1 MGWALF
7 LALLASSSSSE
18 PFTYSATGNAAHG
31 ALNWSMGNI
40 LPKVP
45 GLDINGLIYRYR
57 TVKNTEDA
65 MKVHVSNLKAQ
76 GAGYIFRETDDWSG
90 LPGNRITKSFALG
103 NIPSGNW
110 GNGSISVEGNGTVED
125 AIVVYSYRVDACYD
139 PQLNPGCVGYVKP
152 APAVFKVEVYDALE
166 DDVVLVTLDST
177 TNFKYDQD
185 GNRIVDDEEQKK
197 ETRLEMGLTAS
208 ANALTMLRVEGQSA
222 IIDAINLNT
231 SLATYYNSS
240 INGGKYGD
248 VKTLTDANL
257 PDNSKALRNNL
268 AQQLLHEEMVQMQYG
283 E

>member
-1 MGWALF
+1 MWALS

-40 LPKVP
+40 LPDIP

-125 AIVVYSYRVDACYD
+125 AVVVYSYRVDACYD

-152 APAVFKVEVYDALE
+152 APAVVEVEVYDALE
-166 DDVVLVTLDST
+166 DDVVLVTLDSN

-185 GNRIVDDEEQKK
+185 GNRIVDDEEEEK

-240 INGGKYGD
+240 INGGTYTEGYA
-248 VKTLTDANL
+248 LADATL
-257 PDNSKALRNNL
+257 PDNARGLRNNL

>member
-1 MGWALF
+1 MG
-7 LALLASSSSSE
+7 
-18 PFTYSATGNAAHG
+18 TV
-31 ALNWSMGNI
+31 
-40 LPKVP
+40 LPSVP

-76 GAGYIFRETDDWSG
+76 GGGYIFRETDDWSG
-90 LPGNRITKSFALG
+90 VPGNRITKSFALG
-103 NIPSGNW
+103 NIPGANW
-110 GNGSISVEGNGTVED
+110 GNGSISVEGTGSVED
-125 AIVVYSYRVDACYD
+125 AVVVYSYRVDACYD
-139 PQLNPGCVGYVKP
+139 PQLNPDCVGYIKP
-152 APAVFKVEVYDALE
+152 SPPIAEVYDLMEDELALS
-166 DDVVLVTLDST
+166 VLDSD

-185 GNRIVDDEEQKK
+185 GNRIVDDEEEEQ

-240 INGGKYGD
+240 INGGTYADGYA
-248 VKTLTDANL
+248 LADATL
-257 PDNSKALRNNL
+257 PDSARGLRNNL